1 MLTIDVAALI
11 ERLATALVHAA
22 RPVLAT
28 DADGTLWSGDV
39 GVDSFEALLEQRAVR
54 AEALPRLEAIA
65 AHHGLR
71 PAADATGTARAL
83 YDAYL
88 AGAFPEP
95 DCYAMMAWAF
105 AGFTVSQAKDFVQ
118 QTLRRTGLSSR
129 LHPEM
134 QAVLSWAREHDV
146 RVVVVSASPQLVVE
160 CGVELLGIGPR
171 DVIATRPSMRG
182 DTIVPGLAEPMPYGD
197 GKVEALRRNA
207 PDTQVIGAFG
217 DNVFDLPM
225 LRTAIHGVA
234 VRPKPRL
241 LEAAQGVPGL
251 LELLP
256 QKTALVSH

>member
-1 MLTIDVAALI
+1 LLTIDTAALI
-11 ERLATALVHAA
+11 ERLATSLAHAA

-54 AEALPRLEAIA
+54 TEALPRLEAIA

-83 YDAYL
+83 YDAYS

-105 AGFTVSQAKDFVQ
+105 AGFTLAQAQDFARQ
-118 QTLRRTGLSSR
+118 ALRRAGLHNR

-134 QAVLSWAREHDV
+134 HAVLRWAREHDV

-160 CGVELLGIGPR
+160 CGVELLGIQPH

-182 DTIVPGLAEPMPYGD
+182 DTIVPGLAEPMPYGE
-197 GKVEALRRNA
+197 GKVDALRRMA
-207 PDTQVIGAFG
+207 PEGEIIGAFG

-225 LRTAIHGVA
+225 LQSALHGVA

-241 LEAAQGVPGL
+241 LDAAQGIAGL

-256 QKTALVSH
+256 QQAAPATQ